1 MQWHILQAEE
11 EKAKLRMMRE
21 SSLAQAVASVEVIKQ
36 ERLQYERQ

>member
-11 EKAKLRMMRE
+11 EQAKLRMMRG
-21 SSLAQAVASVEVIKQ
+21 SSLSQAAASTEKIKQ